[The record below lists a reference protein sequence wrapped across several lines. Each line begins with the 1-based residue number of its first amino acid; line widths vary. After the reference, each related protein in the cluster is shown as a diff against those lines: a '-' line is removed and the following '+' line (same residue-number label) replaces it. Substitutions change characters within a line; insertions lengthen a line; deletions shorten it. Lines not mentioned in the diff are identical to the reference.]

1 MSSNVDLHTRYV
13 HALRAQT
20 AKTVDAPPPAT
31 LPCPYC
37 DNHGRIFQDSSQ
49 LYDHAKL
56 EHADKLQAMGDCA
69 PAQLRDDALNAL

>member
-1 MSSNVDLHTRYV
+1 MSSNVDLHARYV

-20 AKTVDAPPPAT
+20 AKTADAPPPAA
-31 LPCPYC
+31 LCPYC

-56 EHADKLQAMGDCA
+56 EHADKLQAMGDRA